1 MIATVFREKKHLKDT
16 YKKYHWQ
23 AEVKVTAGYPVSIP
37 GGAFHAEGSRGE
49 EDMIEEIGTGGIG
62 VTEEHE
68 TSFPHWNTGNGSPGF
83 SSSSKAKLPPQN
95 ITLTWLSYV
104 EGCEYE
110 LKETG
115 VDRERI
121 VTLFEEGF
129 MYPGTLGS
137 SPQREGYDAI
147 QIGLA
152 PGGIVILWVAGP
164 GRAVEIGRY
173 QAERT
178 DVEFVPKDSL
188 NDRSVIYSSIWRD
201 NVLKRT
207 EPGGD
212 NVSRLP
218 IPCGIWDKYRVRYH
232 WKAAL
237 KTKDRHKHIRSILYE
252 YYNGAEETLFGKR
265 TRRENQIEKY
275 RIPPYLQYDYLTGR
289 AVPHKMVIS
298 RYGEDDVRYGVASI
312 FDETEIFDAFSE
324 AFSGRQDISGELI
337 VELCGSASE
346 VDIFLIAG
354 ERQIR
359 LGKTEV
365 EVYKSGYQEQ

>member
-37 GGAFHAEGSRGE
+37 GGSRGE

-121 VTLFEEGF
+121 ETLFEEGF

-218 IPCGIWDKYRVRYH
+218 IPCGIWDKYRV
-232 WKAAL
+232 AL
-237 KTKDRHKHIRSILYE
+237 SLESRS
-252 YYNGAEETLFGKR
+252 
-265 TRRENQIEKY
+265 EN
-275 RIPPYLQYDYLTGR
+275 
-289 AVPHKMVIS
+289 
-298 RYGEDDVRYGVASI
+298 
-312 FDETEIFDAFSE
+312 
-324 AFSGRQDISGELI
+324 
-337 VELCGSASE
+337 
-346 VDIFLIAG
+346 
-354 ERQIR
+354 ERQA
-359 LGKTEV
+359 
-365 EVYKSGYQEQ
+365 